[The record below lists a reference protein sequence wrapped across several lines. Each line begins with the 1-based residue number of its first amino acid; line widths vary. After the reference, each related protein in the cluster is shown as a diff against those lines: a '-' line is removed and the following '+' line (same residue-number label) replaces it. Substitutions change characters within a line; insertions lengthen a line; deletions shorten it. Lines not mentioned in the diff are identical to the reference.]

1 MNTVNLVGRLTRDVV
16 VRQTKQTGKNV
27 ASFSLAVLKRLLR
40 DRFRVEIKRISL
52 IVLHGIR
59 LQKHYPCIPK
69 RAI

>member
-27 ASFSLAVLKRLLR
+27 ASFSLAVKRP
-40 DRFRVEIKRISL
+40 FSGEIKRTSL